1 MDALDGYTPRSKT
14 FDIFAAYWPS
24 HADIWPGI
32 NDIAKYVASTTLTT
46 NETDWPNVTFL
57 NSVEDIVRLRNDE
70 GGDIKVHG
78 SGNLVQTLLEHDLVD
93 ELHLITYPITL
104 GTGKKLFGEGTRAAT
119 YTLIDSVVAPNGVI
133 FASYKRDGDV
143 KTGTVG
149 E

>member
-1 MDALDGYTPRSKT
+1 M
-14 FDIFAAYWPS
+14 
-24 HADIWPGI
+24 
-32 NDIAKYVASTTLTT
+32 
-46 NETDWPNVTFL
+46 
-57 NSVEDIVRLRNDE
+57 RLRNDE